1 MSDDR
6 KGKDVGPDSEKGDV
20 SASRESSQGD
30 GALGQM
36 REKIDALDVQIQSL
50 ISERARTAVAVAQI
64 KREQQEALG
73 DKAGDQV
80 AYFRPEREADVLKR
94 VIARN
99 EGPLDDEEIARLF
112 RQIMSSC
119 LALEEQLKIAYL
131 GPAGTFTQ
139 QAALKH
145 FGHAVHTIP
154 LGTIDEVF
162 REVESGAAHF
172 GVVPVENSTE
182 GVVNSTLDA
191 FMDSGL
197 KVCGEVALRVHHNLM
212 IGENTRPDSI
222 TRVYSHPQSLA
233 QCRKWLDA
241 HMPGVERYPVSSNA
255 DAAKRLKSEWH
266 AAAIAGDMAAEQY
279 RLTKMASNIEDNP
292 KNTTRFLVI
301 GTQQVSASGDDKTS
315 ILVETK
321 NRPGALLGIL
331 RPFEDAE
338 VSLTR
343 IETRPSRSGDWTY
356 VFFID
361 FEGHETDPKVQ
372 AVFSTIAEQTVEL
385 KRLGSYPKAVL

>member
-1 MSDDR
+1 MSHDE
-6 KGKDVGPDSEKGDV
+6 KGPDSGVGKQQGLGQ
-20 SASRESSQGD
+20 QGD
-30 GALGQM
+30 DHALGQM

-50 ISERARTAVAVAQI
+50 ISERARTAVAVAQV
-64 KREQQEALG
+64 KQAQQDALG
-73 DKAGDQV
+73 DAVAEQV

-94 VIARN
+94 VIDRN
-99 EGPLDDEEIARLF
+99 EGPLDDEEMARLF

-119 LALEEQLKIAYL
+119 LALESQLKIAYL

-145 FGHAVHTIP
+145 FGHSVKTVP
-154 LGTIDEVF
+154 LGTIGEVF
-162 REVESGAAHF
+162 REVEAGAANF

-182 GVVNSTLDA
+182 GVVNTTLDA
-191 FMDSGL
+191 FMDNGL
-197 KVCGEVALRVHHNLM
+197 HVCGEVELRVHQHLL
-212 IGENTRPDSI
+212 IGENTRSDAI

-233 QCRKWLDA
+233 QCRQWLDA

-255 DAAKRLKSEWH
+255 DAAKRVKSEWH

-279 RLTKMASNIEDNP
+279 GLTQLANNIEDNP

-301 GTQQVSASGDDKTS
+301 GTQQVAASGDDKTS

-321 NRPGALLGIL
+321 NKPGALLGIL
-331 RPFEDAE
+331 KPFEDANL
-338 VSLTR
+338 SLTR
-343 IETRPSRSGDWTY
+343 IETRPSRNGDWTY

-361 FEGHETDPKVQ
+361 FEGHDSDAKVQ
-372 AVFSTIAEQTVEL
+372 EVFSILEQQTVEL